1 MGVADGHPSGGSLHV
16 RAKWGGQFSRKGG
29 FVESGGG
36 SLYIRAMDKN
46 GFAESATGT
55 LIPTIAGRKA
65 FLPAPLPPERAL
77 LVDRFMPELTRAAQ
91 AVGELKGI
99 GRSVTNPLLLIR
111 PLQRREAVS
120 SSSMEGTYTTLTD
133 LFLFEAGAAE
143 AATRGDN
150 REVLN
155 YVRALEGAI
164 DGLNEWPISSR
175 LIRDAH
181 RMLLTG
187 VARHRGASVEAG
199 ELKRDQNWIGGS
211 GRIESARFIPAP
223 PQETPAALD
232 KLFSYINREDRDTSL
247 IDAALSHYQFEAI
260 HPFADGN
267 GRVGRMLI
275 TLMLIDNG
283 TLPQPLLYMSPYL
296 ERHKD
301 RYIDRMYAVSREG
314 AWEDWIGFFLEAVTA
329 SAEETIAVV
338 ERLQDLQR
346 AYRDRFQTAR
356 RSALMLRII
365 DLAFERPV
373 RSISDFAEALG
384 VTYGGAAN
392 NIGELIAQGVA
403 EEVPGTYPK
412 LIRFPGVLEALRV
425 G

>member
-1 MGVADGHPSGGSLHV
+1 
-16 RAKWGGQFSRKGG
+16 
-29 FVESGGG
+29 
-36 SLYIRAMDKN
+36 MDED
-46 GFAESATGT
+46 GFAAAGTGR
-55 LIPTIAGRKA
+55 LVPTIGGRKA
-65 FLPAPLPPERAL
+65 FVPAPLPPRELRVQAFL
-77 LVDRFMPELTRAAQ
+77 PELARATQ
-91 AVGELKGI
+91 LVGELKGI
-99 GRSVTNPLLLIR
+99 GRSVPNPLLLIR

-164 DGLNEWPISSR
+164 EGLARLPISTR
-175 LIRDAH
+175 LIREAH
-181 RMLLTG
+181 RVLLTG
-187 VARHRGASVEAG
+187 VTRHRGASVDAG
-199 ELKRDQNWIGGS
+199 ELKRDQNWIGGG
-211 GRIESARFIPAP
+211 GRIDSARFIPAP
-223 PQETPAALD
+223 PADTPDALHA
-232 KLFSYINREDRDTSL
+232 LMEFINREDREAGSPL
-247 IDAALSHYQFEAI
+247 IDAALAHYQFEAI
-260 HPFADGN
+260 HPFGDGN

-275 TLMLIDNG
+275 ALMLIDNG

-296 ERHKD
+296 EGHKD
-301 RYIDRMYAVSREG
+301 RYIDLMYAVSRDG
-314 AWEDWIGFFLEAVTA
+314 AWEPWVAFFLEAVAA
-329 SAEETIAVV
+329 SAFETIATV
-338 ERLQDLQR
+338 ERMQDLQR
-346 AYRDRFQTAR
+346 AYRERFQTAR

-373 RSISDFAEALG
+373 QSITDFAEALG

-392 NIGELIAQGVA
+392 NLAELIAQGVA
-403 EEVPGTYPK
+403 EEVEGTYPK

>member
-1 MGVADGHPSGGSLHV
+1 
-16 RAKWGGQFSRKGG
+16 
-29 FVESGGG
+29 
-36 SLYIRAMDKN
+36 MDRN
-46 GFAESATGT
+46 GFTERATGS
-55 LIPTIAGRKA
+55 LIPTIGGRKA
-65 FLPAPLPPERAL
+65 FVPMPLPPVPLAVERFL
-77 LVDRFMPELTRAAQ
+77 PELTRATQ

-99 GRSVTNPLLLIR
+99 GRTVPNPLLLVR

-133 LFLFEAGAAE
+133 LFLFEAGDNQAAG
-143 AATRGDN
+143 RGDT
-150 REVLN
+150 REVAN
-155 YVRALEGAI
+155 YVLALEGAI
-164 DGLNEWPISSR
+164 QGLADLPISTR

-181 RMLLTG
+181 RVLLSG
-187 VARHRGASVEAG
+187 VARHRGAAVEAG
-199 ELKRDQNWIGGS
+199 QLKRDQNWIGGG
-211 GRIESARFIPAP
+211 GRIDSARFIPTP
-223 PQETPAALD
+223 PAETPRVLD
-232 KLFSYINREDRDTSL
+232 TLMAFVNREDRASPL
-247 IDAALSHYQFEAI
+247 IDAALAHYQFEAI

-301 RYIDRMYAVSREG
+301 RYIDLMYAVSRDG
-314 AWEDWIGFFLEAVTA
+314 AWENWIAFFLNAVTG

-346 AYRDRFQTAR
+346 AYRERFQTAR

-373 RSISDFAEALG
+373 QSIGDLATALD
-384 VTYGGAAN
+384 VTWQGAAN
-392 NIGELIAQGVA
+392 NVRELVAQGVA
-403 EEVPGTYPK
+403 EEVDGSYPK
-412 LIRFPGVLEALRV
+412 LIRFPGVLEALQV

>member
-1 MGVADGHPSGGSLHV
+1 MDRNGFGADAPGSLV
-16 RAKWGGQFSRKGG
+16 
-29 FVESGGG
+29 
-36 SLYIRAMDKN
+36 
-46 GFAESATGT
+46 
-55 LIPTIAGRKA
+55 PTIGGRKA
-65 FLPAPLPPERAL
+65 FVPNPLPPASID
-77 LVDRFMPELTRAAQ
+77 VARFLPELTRATQ

-99 GRSVTNPLLLIR
+99 GRSVANPLLLIR

-133 LFLFEAGAAE
+133 LFLFEAGANE

-164 DGLNEWPISSR
+164 DGLASLPISSR

-181 RMLLTG
+181 RVLLSG
-187 VARHRGASVEAG
+187 VARHRGAAVEAG

-211 GRIESARFIPAP
+211 GRIDSARFIPAP
-223 PQETPAALD
+223 PDATPKALD
-232 KLFSYINREDRDTSL
+232 TLMGFINREARPTPL
-247 IDAALSHYQFEAI
+247 IDAALAHYQFEAI

-301 RYIDRMYAVSREG
+301 RYIDLMYAVSRDG
-314 AWEDWIGFFLEAVTA
+314 AWEEWIAFFLEAVA
-329 SAEETIAVV
+329 ESAAETIAMV

-346 AYRDRFQTAR
+346 IYRERFQTAR

-384 VTYGGAAN
+384 VSYGGAQN
-392 NIGELIAQGVA
+392 NISELIAQGVA
-403 EEVPGTYPK
+403 EEVGGTYPK
-412 LIRFPGVLEALRV
+412 LIRFPGVLGALQV

>member
-1 MGVADGHPSGGSLHV
+1 
-16 RAKWGGQFSRKGG
+16 
-29 FVESGGG
+29 
-36 SLYIRAMDKN
+36 MDRN
-46 GFAESATGT
+46 GFGAGSTGK
-55 LIPTIAGRKA
+55 LMPTIGGRKA
-65 FLPAPLPPERAL
+65 FVPAPLPPPRLTVETFLPA
-77 LVDRFMPELTRAAQ
+77 LTRATQ

-99 GRSVTNPLLLIR
+99 SRTIANPLLLVR

-120 SSSMEGTYTTLTD
+120 SSSMEGTYTTLSD
-133 LFLFEAGAAE
+133 LFLFEAGGPD
-143 AATRGDN
+143 ATIRGDT
-150 REVLN
+150 REVAN

-164 DGLNEWPISSR
+164 AALPTLPISSR
-175 LIRDAH
+175 MVRDAH
-181 RMLLTG
+181 RLLLSG

-199 ELKRDQNWIGGS
+199 ELKRDQNWIGGG
-211 GRIESARFIPAP
+211 GRIDTARFIPAP
-223 PQETPAALD
+223 PTETPRVLDELMAFIHRQDRAAP
-232 KLFSYINREDRDTSL
+232 L
-247 IDAALSHYQFEAI
+247 IDAALAHYQFEAI
-260 HPFADGN
+260 HPFGDGN

-301 RYIDRMYAVSREG
+301 RYIDLMYAVSREG
-314 AWEDWIGFFLEAVTA
+314 AWEAWIAFFLDAVTA

-346 AYRDRFQTAR
+346 DYRARFQTAR

-373 RSISDFAEALG
+373 RSITDFAEALE
-384 VTYGGAAN
+384 VTYAGAAN
-392 NIGELIAQGVA
+392 NLRELVAQGVA
-403 EEVPGTYPK
+403 EEVEGAYPK
-412 LIRFPGVLEALRV
+412 LIRFPGVVEALQV

>member
-1 MGVADGHPSGGSLHV
+1 
-16 RAKWGGQFSRKGG
+16 
-29 FVESGGG
+29 
-36 SLYIRAMDKN
+36 MDRN
-46 GFAESATGT
+46 GFGENATGT
-55 LIPTIAGRKA
+55 LMPTIGGRKA
-65 FLPAPLPPERAL
+65 FVPDPLPPAAIDVARL
-77 LVDRFMPELTRAAQ
+77 LPELTRATQ

-99 GRSVTNPLLLIR
+99 GRSVSNPLLLIR

-133 LFLFEAGAAE
+133 LFLFEAGASE
-143 AATRGDN
+143 TATRGDN
-150 REVLN
+150 HEVLN

-164 DGLNEWPISSR
+164 DGLASLPISSR

-181 RMLLTG
+181 RVLLTG
-187 VARHRGASVEAG
+187 VARNRGAAVEAG

-211 GRIESARFIPAP
+211 GRIDSARFIPAP
-223 PQETPAALD
+223 PAETPEALGT
-232 KLFSYINREDRDTSL
+232 LMGFVNRGDRPAPL
-247 IDAALSHYQFEAI
+247 IDAAMAHYQFEAI

-301 RYIDRMYAVSREG
+301 RYIDLMYAVSRDG
-314 AWEDWIGFFLEAVTA
+314 AWEEWIAFFLEAVA
-329 SAEETIAVV
+329 ESAVETIAVV
-338 ERLQDLQR
+338 ERLQDFQR
-346 AYRDRFQTAR
+346 FYRDQFQTAR
-356 RSALMLRII
+356 RSALLLRII

-373 RSISDFAEALG
+373 RSVSDFAQALG
-384 VTYGGAAN
+384 VTYGGAQN
-392 NIGELIAQGVA
+392 NLRELIVHGVA
-403 EEVPGTYPK
+403 EEVEGTYPK
-412 LIRFPGVLEALRV
+412 LIRFPGVLKALQLA

>member
-1 MGVADGHPSGGSLHV
+1 
-16 RAKWGGQFSRKGG
+16 
-29 FVESGGG
+29 
-36 SLYIRAMDKN
+36 MDKN
-46 GFAESATGT
+46 GFGATATGT
-55 LIPTIAGRKA
+55 LMPTIGGRKA
-65 FLPAPLPPERAL
+65 FVPNPLPPPTIDVA
-77 LVDRFMPELTRAAQ
+77 RFLPELTRATQ

-99 GRSVTNPLLLIR
+99 GRSVPNPLLLIR

-143 AATRGDN
+143 AATRSDN

-164 DGLNEWPISSR
+164 DGLDALPISTR

-181 RMLLTG
+181 RVLLTG
-187 VARHRGASVEAG
+187 VARNRGASVEAG

-211 GRIESARFIPAP
+211 GRIDSARFIPAP
-223 PQETPAALD
+223 PAETPRALD
-232 KLFSYINREDRDTSL
+232 TLMGFVNREERPAPL
-247 IDAALSHYQFEAI
+247 VDAALAHYQFEAI

-301 RYIDRMYAVSREG
+301 RYIDLMYAVSRDG
-314 AWEDWIGFFLEAVTA
+314 AWEEWIAFFLEAVA
-329 SAEETIAVV
+329 ESAVETIAVV

-346 AYRDRFQTAR
+346 DYRNRFQRAR

-373 RSISDFAEALG
+373 RSISDFADALG
-384 VTYGGAAN
+384 VTYGGAMN
-392 NIGELIAQGVA
+392 NINELIAQGVA
-403 EEVPGTYPK
+403 EEVGGTYPK
-412 LIRFPGVLEALRV
+412 LIRFPGVLEALQV

>member
-1 MGVADGHPSGGSLHV
+1 M
-16 RAKWGGQFSRKGG
+16 
-29 FVESGGG
+29 
-36 SLYIRAMDKN
+36 
-46 GFAESATGT
+46 
-55 LIPTIAGRKA
+55 
-65 FLPAPLPPERAL
+65 PAPLPPERIDVASFL
-77 LVDRFMPELTRAAQ
+77 PELTRATQ

-99 GRSVTNPLLLIR
+99 SRTIPNPLLLVR

-120 SSSMEGTYTTLTD
+120 SSSMGGTYTTLTD
-133 LFLFEAGAAE
+133 LFLFEAGAND

-164 DGLNEWPISSR
+164 DGLADLPISTR

-181 RMLLTG
+181 RVLLSG
-187 VARHRGASVEAG
+187 VARHRGAAVDAG
-199 ELKRDQNWIGGS
+199 ELKRDQNWIGGG
-211 GRIESARFIPAP
+211 GRIDSARFIPAP
-223 PQETPAALD
+223 PAETPGALD
-232 KLFSYINREDRDTSL
+232 TLMGFVNREQRPAPL
-247 IDAALSHYQFEAI
+247 IDAALAHYQFEAI

-301 RYIDRMYAVSREG
+301 RYIDLMYAVSRDG
-314 AWEDWIGFFLEAVTA
+314 AWEEWIAFFLEAVA
-329 SAEETIAVV
+329 ESAAETISVV

-346 AYRDRFQTAR
+346 EYRERFQTAR

-373 RSISDFAEALG
+373 RSITDFAEALG

-403 EEVPGTYPK
+403 EEVGGTYPK
-412 LIRFPGVLEALRV
+412 LIRFPGVLAALQV

>member
-1 MGVADGHPSGGSLHV
+1 
-16 RAKWGGQFSRKGG
+16 
-29 FVESGGG
+29 
-36 SLYIRAMDKN
+36 MDKN
-46 GFAESATGT
+46 GFGASATGT
-55 LIPTIAGRKA
+55 LLPTIGNRKA
-65 FLPAPLPPERAL
+65 FVPNPLPPSIIDVA
-77 LVDRFMPELTRAAQ
+77 RFLPELTRATQ

-99 GRSVTNPLLLIR
+99 GRSVPNPLLLIR

-133 LFLFEAGAAE
+133 LFLFEAGASE

-164 DGLNEWPISSR
+164 EGLANLPISAR
-175 LIRDAH
+175 LIRNAH
-181 RMLLTG
+181 RTLLTG
-187 VARHRGASVEAG
+187 VARNRGAAVEAG

-211 GRIESARFIPAP
+211 GRIDSARFIPAP
-223 PQETPAALD
+223 PSETPKVLD
-232 KLFSYINREDRDTSL
+232 TLMGFINREERPSPL
-247 IDAALSHYQFEAI
+247 IDAALAHYQFEAI

-301 RYIDRMYAVSREG
+301 RYIDLMYAVSRDG
-314 AWEDWIGFFLEAVTA
+314 AWEDWIAFFLEAVA
-329 SAEETIAVV
+329 ESAAETIAVV
-338 ERLQDLQR
+338 ERLQDLQNW
-346 AYRDRFQTAR
+346 YREQFQTAR

-373 RSISDFAEALG
+373 RPVSDFTEALG
-384 VTYGGAAN
+384 VSYGGAMN
-392 NIGELIAQGVA
+392 NINELIAHGVA
-403 EEVPGTYPK
+403 EEVGGTYPK
-412 LIRFPGVLEALRV
+412 LIRFPGVLEALQV